1 MADNLKLYNA
11 VRSVPQEACK
21 GFSNGSFS
29 GTDIN
34 PMWRI
39 KTLTEQFGYCGVGWY
54 IDEVDRW
61 TETVEGEQLVFVKIH
76 LFIKVDGEWSKPIV
90 GIGGN
95 KTLQIFP
102 AKNGKPEIR
111 KVSDESYKMALTDA
125 ISVACKHLGF
135 GGDIYWQND
144 PTKYARY
151 YNEQPQEQ
159 PTPSDK
165 PSGRGRKKETAPVQQ
180 PVQEDMPQELFQP
193 KNGLE
198 TLQVALGELAMVG
211 SAEQLTEVWNR
222 YAPMFSQN
230 AEFVKAVQ
238 NHPYNPNHKGV

>member
-1 MADNLKLYNA
+1 MANLDLYNK
-11 VRSVPQEACK
+11 VRTVPQEACK

-39 KTLTEQFGYCGVGWY
+39 KTLTEHFGVCGVGWY

-76 LFIKVDGEWSKPIV
+76 LFIKDNGEWSKPIV

-102 AKNGKPEIR
+102 AKQGRPEVR

-125 ISVACKHLGF
+125 ISVACKHLGI
-135 GGDIYWQND
+135 GADIYWQTD
-144 PTKYARY
+144 PTKYTRY
-151 YNEQPQEQ
+151 YNTQPQEQ
-159 PTPSDK
+159 PQYQEAPADK
-165 PSGRGRKKETAPVQQ
+165 PSGRGRKKATEQAPVQHFDQ
-180 PVQEDMPQELFQP
+180 
-193 KNGLE
+193 
-198 TLQVALGELAMVG
+198 TLQFALSQVG
-211 SAEQLTEVWNR
+211 LIADVEGIRQFWGAWKGRLKPEEESQLVD
-222 YAPMFSQN
+222 AL
-230 AEFVKAVQ
+230 KALPFYPKQ
-238 NHPYNPNHKGV
+238 

>member
-151 YNEQPQEQ
+151 YSEQPQEQ

-165 PSGRGRKKETAPVQQ
+165 PSGGGRKKETAPVQQ
-180 PVQEDMPQELFQP
+180 PIQQHFDTTLAYALQQLSLVADVNGIQTFWGQWRGKLSPTEESQLVDAIHALPFYP
-193 KNGLE
+193 K
-198 TLQVALGELAMVG
+198 Q
-211 SAEQLTEVWNR
+211 
-222 YAPMFSQN
+222 
-230 AEFVKAVQ
+230 
-238 NHPYNPNHKGV
+238 

>member
-1 MADNLKLYNA
+1 MANLDLYNK
-11 VRSVPQEACK
+11 VRTVPQEACK

-39 KTLTEQFGYCGVGWY
+39 KTLTEHFGVCGIGWY

-76 LFIKVDGEWSKPIV
+76 LYIKDNGEWSKPIV

-102 AKNGKPEIR
+102 AKNGRPETR
-111 KVSDESYKMALTDA
+111 RVSDESYKMAYTDA
-125 ISVACKHLGF
+125 ISVACKALGF

-151 YNEQPQEQ
+151 YNDTPQEQ
-159 PTPSDK
+159 PQYQQAPPSDK
-165 PSGRGRKKETAPVQQ
+165 LSGRGRKKATAPQEAPAQQ
-180 PVQEDMPQELFQP
+180 PVQQHFDQ
-193 KNGLE
+193 
-198 TLQVALGELAMVG
+198 TLQFALSQVG
-211 SAEQLTEVWNR
+211 LIADVEGIRQFWGAWKGKLKPEEESQLVDALHSLPF
-222 YAPMFSQN
+222 YPKQ
-230 AEFVKAVQ
+230 
-238 NHPYNPNHKGV
+238 